1 MSSPEARSA
10 AAAATTP
17 PTKSEAPPVGAASL
31 AASLPCGGASRRPQA
46 VASSRAD
53 DQPATVVFV
62 LRPGCVSTGAASS
75 GVAATSRDGTLKPRN
90 PYKMSRIGMS
100 RLKKQYGKYDAVDTP
115 STPEM
120 YAPHVFQGTSTDVTV
135 PESSTAR
142 DSTSGAIPRRA
153 NSFRYIRA
161 GRTSA
166 TYWSPAMTFRPM
178 PLRFT
183 ARMSPP

>member
-17 PTKSEAPPVGAASL
+17 PTESEAPPVGAASL
-31 AASLPCGGASRRPQA
+31 AASLTCGGASRRPRA
-46 VASSRAD
+46 VASARAD

-62 LRPGCVSTGAASS
+62 LRPGCVSTGVACSA
-75 GVAATSRDGTLKPRN
+75 VAATSRDGTLKPRN
-90 PYKMSRIGMS
+90 PYTTSRIGLS

-142 DSTSGAIPRRA
+142 ESTSGASPRRS
-153 NSFRYIRA
+153 NSRRNMRA
-161 GRTSA
+161 GKTSA
-166 TYWSPAMTFRPM
+166 TY
-178 PLRFT
+178 
-183 ARMSPP
+183 